1 MKAWGWSCGDRG
13 LTVSVREYKRPGGVI
28 YIGAPDPMTDTTR
41 WVSLGHR
48 DKQKARRQA
57 RKLLVELQDGKA
69 VVRSP
74 TLGYIRDLYL
84 HERLSVMKLASA
96 KWITQ
101 NLGAWVNYLGPTF
114 RVVNLSPREWEGFG
128 RLRLSGEI
136 DGSGRPVESMRRR
149 TVKPGTVNL
158 AFDALRM
165 CLNWATLWRVEGKP
179 VLENNPVRRFP
190 YLDDVNPQRS
200 VWTYDRFLKVVQAA
214 KDLQMEVEWS
224 GRRER
229 LPCYLADVLA
239 ISEGT
244 GRRIGAVRQ
253 LRYTDLILSEGQH
266 GKVHWRADTDKTGKE
281 WITPISPD
289 VRKALLRVIRE
300 RPGLGE
306 APLFPAPRDAN
317 KPVDEDTLRLYLRR
331 AEKAAGVSKLPQD
344 SFHGLRRK
352 FVTERKHVPDVD
364 VAEAGG
370 WRSINTMKRAY
381 QRADE
386 AGVLEAILEPR
397 RLRDHA

>member
-1 MKAWGWSCGDRG
+1 MKAWSWSCGDRG

-48 DKQKARRQA
+48 DKIKAQKQA
-57 RKLLVELQDGKA
+57 RKLLVELEDGKG
-69 VVRSP
+69 VVRSR
-74 TLGYIRDLYL
+74 TLGYISDLYL
-84 HERLSVMKLASA
+84 HEHVPAMKPASA
-96 KWITQ
+96 TWITQ

-114 RVVNLSPREWEGFG
+114 RVVNLSPKEWEGFG
-128 RLRLSGEI
+128 RLRLSGEV
-136 DGSGRPVESMRRR
+136 DGNGRPVEPLKRRP
-149 TVKPGTVNL
+149 VKPGTVNL
-158 AFDALRM
+158 AFDTLRM
-165 CLNWATLWRVEGKP
+165 CLNWATLWRVEGRP

-224 GRRER
+224 GKRKR

-253 LRYTDLILSEGQH
+253 LRYADLMLSEGQH
-266 GKVHWRADTDKTGKE
+266 GKVRWRADTDKTGKE

-300 RPGLGE
+300 RPGLGNG
-306 APLFPAPRDAN
+306 PLFPAPRDAS
-317 KPVDEDTLRLYLRR
+317 KPVDEVTLRLYLRR
-331 AEKAAGVSKLPQD
+331 AEKAAGVSRLPHD

-364 VAEAGG
+364 LAEAGG

-386 AGVLEAILEPR
+386 AGVLEAVLDPR
-397 RLRDHA
+397 RLRDRA